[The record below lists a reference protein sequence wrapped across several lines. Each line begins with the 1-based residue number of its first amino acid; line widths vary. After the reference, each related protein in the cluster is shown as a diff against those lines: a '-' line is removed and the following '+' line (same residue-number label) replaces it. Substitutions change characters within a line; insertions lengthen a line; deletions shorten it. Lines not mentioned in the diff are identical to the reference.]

1 MAGQGNE
8 SAPAA
13 ASRRTHGDCACGSRT
28 SLIYEKGPRTKE
40 RFARGNSLSAK
51 YIIGI
56 DLGTTNSALA
66 SCDITISDEESRIEL
81 CSIPQLI
88 NPDEVAERTLLP
100 SFLYIPGELDFP
112 KGSISVPWDPEARF
126 VVGELARKRGAESPN
141 RLVASAKSWLSYPE
155 VNRTMPILP
164 WQSPAEVPKL
174 SPVDVSSQYLQHL
187 SKAWEGGHSRKH
199 EEAALAEQ
207 EILLT
212 VPASFNEE
220 ARELTR
226 RAAEQAGYQ
235 HVTLLEEPQ
244 AAFYAWLEAQGDGWR
259 DRIRVGDL
267 VLICDVGGGTTDFSL
282 IMVSEENGELVLKR
296 VAVGDHILLG
306 GDNMDLALAR
316 LLQRRLESSGQRID
330 TWQLLGLWH
339 QCRFAKEQ
347 LFQSPKTKSAPI
359 TLLGKGTKLIG
370 GTIKTEL
377 AREDLDQVV
386 VEGFFPRVASSE
398 LPLRQRRVGF
408 QELGLPYAADPAVTK
423 HLARFLSEQVRNSPE
438 SSGIRRGRSGLACP
452 THVLFNG
459 GVMKAAVL
467 RDRVVE
473 VLNGWLRQE
482 GFDALGAEQIL
493 EAPDL
498 EHAVARGAAYYGKA
512 RDGRGVRIRSGA
524 SRTYYIGIESAMPAV
539 PGMEAPLKA
548 LCVVPFGM
556 EEGAEATIPNREFG
570 LVVGEPAEFRFLSSS
585 VRKQDH
591 IGSLLEDWGA
601 DIEELN
607 PLEVTLNV
615 DGQQGAVVPVRL
627 ETRVTELGTLE
638 VWCVSRNDAQRWK
651 LELNIREKTTQ

>member
-1 MAGQGNE
+1 LAG
-8 SAPAA
+8 
-13 ASRRTHGDCACGSRT
+13 
-28 SLIYEKGPRTKE
+28 
-40 RFARGNSLSAK
+40 K
-51 YIIGI
+51 YIVGI

-66 SCDITISDEESRIEL
+66 RCNATATGEESPIEVR
-81 CSIPQLI
+81 SIPQLV
-88 NPDEVAERTLLP
+88 NPNEVAERTLLP

-112 KGSISVPWDPEARF
+112 KGSLTLPWESEPKF
-126 VVGELARKRGAESPN
+126 LIGELARKRGAESPN
-141 RLVASAKSWLSYPE
+141 RLIASAKSWLSYSG
-155 VNRTMPILP
+155 VDRNAPILP
-164 WQSPAEVPKL
+164 WQASEDVPKL
-174 SPVDVSSQYLQHL
+174 SPVDASSQFLQYLRT
-187 SKAWEGGHSRKH
+187 AWDSGGAG
-199 EEAALAEQ
+199 EQGELALAEQ
-207 EILLT
+207 DVLLT
-212 VPASFNEE
+212 VPASFDEE

-226 RAAEQAGYQ
+226 RAAEQAGYP
-235 HVTLLEEPQ
+235 HVTLLEEPL
-244 AAFYAWLEAQGDGWR
+244 AAFYAWLESQGDAWR
-259 DRIRVGDL
+259 RRIKVGDL
-267 VLICDVGGGTTDFSL
+267 VLVCDVGGGTTDLSL
-282 IMVSEENGELVLKR
+282 IVVSEENGDLTLKR

-316 LLQRRLESSGQRID
+316 VLQQRLEALGNRID
-330 TWQLLGLWH
+330 TWQLHGLWH
-339 QCRFAKEQ
+339 QCRIEKEK
-347 LFQSPKTKSAPI
+347 LFESPKTQKRPI

-377 AREDLDQVV
+377 VREDLDRVL
-386 VEGFFPRVASSE
+386 VEGFFPKVASGE
-398 LPLRQRRVGF
+398 LPARQRRVGL
-408 QELGLPYAADPAVTK
+408 QELGLPYAADPAITK
-423 HLARFLSEQVRNSPE
+423 HIARFLSEQVRNSPE
-438 SSGIRRGRSGLACP
+438 AAGIRRGRSGLACP
-452 THVLFNG
+452 THILFNG

-473 VLNGWLRQE
+473 VLNRWLRQE

-512 RDGRGVRIRSGA
+512 RRGRGVRIRSGA

-556 EEGAEATIPNREFG
+556 EEGSEAAIPGRDFG

-591 IGSLLEDWGA
+591 VGSLLEDWGT
-601 DIEELN
+601 DIEELS
-607 PLEVTLNV
+607 PLEVTLKL

-638 VWCVSRNDAQRWK
+638 VWCVSRDGTQRWK
-651 LELNIREKTTQ
+651 LELNIREKTGK